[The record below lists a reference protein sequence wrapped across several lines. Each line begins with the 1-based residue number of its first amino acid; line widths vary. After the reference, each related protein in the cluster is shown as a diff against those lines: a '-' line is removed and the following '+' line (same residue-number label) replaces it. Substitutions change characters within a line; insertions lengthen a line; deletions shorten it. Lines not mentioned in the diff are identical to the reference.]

1 MAATSVK
8 ATKTDP
14 SEERALRRK
23 AAREEAVRKYA
34 RDNYQFDTPVSR
46 ILVQNVFGDAYRVNF
61 FSLKGGAEVDA
72 VKTFTIVG
80 SEFIRMKVEL
90 PPEPPEA
97 A

>member
-14 SEERALRRK
+14 NEELAMKRK
-23 AAREEAVRKYA
+23 TAREEAVRKHVK
-34 RDNYQFDTPVSR
+34 DNSQFGSRATRISVS
-46 ILVQNVFGDAYRVNF
+46 NVFGDAYRVNYF
-61 FSLKGGAEVDA
+61 APQSGAEVDA

-90 PPEPPEA
+90 PKIIEA
-97 A
+97 E